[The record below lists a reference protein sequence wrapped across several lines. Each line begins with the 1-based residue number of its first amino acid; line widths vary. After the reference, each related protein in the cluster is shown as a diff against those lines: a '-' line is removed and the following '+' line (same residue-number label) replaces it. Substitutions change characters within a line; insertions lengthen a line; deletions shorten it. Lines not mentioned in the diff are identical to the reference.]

1 MRLTG
6 VSEIELIGY
15 ESKNLDTVCY
25 RGSAPLAHLALISQT
40 DVFDQVTNRDGLQRD
55 LSPKHASEAYEY
67 VKREVRHSQ
76 PRAFPEVVLN
86 VRDKSI
92 LQNVK
97 NGEGLRMRFNTGGMN
112 EASTKVYVSRVD
124 GNHRLYH
131 ARGDD
136 RRAPLLAEIPFQIH
150 VGLTRE
156 QERSLFVDI
165 NSNQKGLN
173 SSHLQIMQSRL
184 TDDEREIRD
193 NPARWIARKLAE
205 SPDSPWHG
213 LIHMGGS
220 KKGTRSQGLTRL
232 VNFASVLGGVSKLL
246 QKSQYIHDLTDIQLQ
261 YIVIKNYWQAVK
273 TVFSEEWAN
282 YKKYLLLRNV
292 GVWSLSLLGG
302 SIIDRCMSNGKV
314 EAQDFEGYL
323 QQVRHRFDWN
333 KDEKGDRAISGMS
346 GNRAA
351 LIIAAAMAEELTD
364 ETGGNLIRKIQNQLR
379 TQLAVDSPAS

>member
-1 MRLTG
+1 
-6 VSEIELIGY
+6 
-15 ESKNLDTVCY
+15 
-25 RGSAPLAHLALISQT
+25 
-40 DVFDQVTNRDGLQRD
+40 
-55 LSPKHASEAYEY
+55 
-67 VKREVRHSQ
+67 
-76 PRAFPEVVLN
+76 
-86 VRDKSI
+86 
-92 LQNVK
+92 
-97 NGEGLRMRFNTGGMN
+97 
-112 EASTKVYVSRVD
+112 
-124 GNHRLYH
+124 
-131 ARGDD
+131 
-136 RRAPLLAEIPFQIH
+136 
-150 VGLTRE
+150 
-156 QERSLFVDI
+156 
-165 NSNQKGLN
+165 
-173 SSHLQIMQSRL
+173 
-184 TDDEREIRD
+184 
-193 NPARWIARKLAE
+193 
-205 SPDSPWHG
+205 
-213 LIHMGGS
+213 MGGS